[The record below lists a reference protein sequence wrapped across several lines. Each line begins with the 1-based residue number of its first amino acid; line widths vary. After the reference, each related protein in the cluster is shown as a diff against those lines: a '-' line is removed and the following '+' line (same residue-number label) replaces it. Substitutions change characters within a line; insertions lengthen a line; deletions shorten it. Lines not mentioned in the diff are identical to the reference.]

1 MIFEKAWNFLKALRQ
16 SELGEFHPD
25 FPSSYGPMTMLS
37 SQPTQATIDSRMND
51 RVRFQDFDKK
61 HTQPYESFVHQGMT
75 GKPPSPN
82 ALDWEKAFREK
93 QPHIIPFNFEEGDT
107 GNWFRPAMQRSPSS
121 VRNHKKMLEM
131 MGFGPSVI
139 SYGRDNPHR
148 TVGVRM
154 PLDESMGMFRDKG
167 YENED
172 AEAFIYGDIPP
183 ERLVMVPGMGDTVN
197 TWPGGLGRVD
207 E

>member
-1 MIFEKAWNFLKALRQ
+1 MVFEKAWRFLKASRQ
-16 SELGEFHPD
+16 TELGEFHPQ
-25 FPSSYGPMTMLS
+25 FPSSYGPMTMIS
-37 SQPTQATIDSRMND
+37 SQPTQATIDQRMND
-51 RVRFQDFDKK
+51 PLSFKDFDKK
-61 HTQPYESFVHQGMT
+61 YTQPYESFVHQGMT

-82 ALDWEKAFREK
+82 AIGWENAFREK
-93 QPHIIPFNFEEGDT
+93 QPHIKPFTFKEGDT
-107 GNWFRPAMQRSPSS
+107 GNWFRPAQQESPS
-121 VRNHKKMLEM
+121 HFAMHQKMLEM
-131 MGFGPSVI
+131 LGVGPSLI

-167 YENED
+167 YEGED

-183 ERLVMVPGMGDTVN
+183 ERLVMVPGMGNSVS